1 MKTAFIVEA
10 AGADWRKTG
19 LSSPKYVIECDT
31 CPGLG
36 RNGRWSATAEQSG
49 AAQRKADKHNAERH
63 GKTAAVKTAEK
74 QSIVIAKVAGNP
86 GLDPAYHAH
95 GVGCPDLKRMG
106 KYLEQYRYS
115 VESPDVAY
123 QKIYPPNEF
132 LYDPNDP
139 EDRASYEGD
148 VKVFPCARKT

>member
-1 MKTAFIVEA
+1 MKTAFQVTS
-10 AGADWRKTG
+10 GADWRKTG

-49 AAQRKADKHNAERH
+49 AAQRKADRHNAERH
-63 GKTAAVKTAEK
+63 SVSKTAEK
-74 QSIVIAKVAGNP
+74 QTVVIAKVPNP
-86 GLDPAYHAH
+86 GMDAAYHVH

-123 QKIYPPNEF
+123 QKLYPPNEF

-148 VKVFPCARKT
+148 VKIFPCARKT